1 MSISIDGTLPEY
13 NCRLAKKHILT
24 AIKDINLVHVSVRLA
39 HDLIRDIDPER
50 AHALNVVSEQIMD
63 LEDSLWGKTSV

>member
-24 AIKDINLVHVSVRLA
+24 AIKDINLVIVSVRLA
-39 HDLIRDIDPER
+39 HDVTRFTDPDY
-50 AHALNVVSEQIMD
+50 AHKLNILTEQLMD
-63 LEDSLWGKTSV
+63 LEDSLWSNNV